1 MPTTDPVFCDLCGGD
16 NPRVIQEAESPFK
29 VVRCNNCGLAF
40 VAPLPDVD
48 SLSTHY
54 HHEEYYRAWIEK
66 QKAQRLR
73 LWQRRFRDMQR
84 FRRSGKLLDVG
95 CGLGTF
101 VKISKDNGFDATGT
115 EVSDFAV
122 QYAYEAYGLNI
133 IPGALEALRFPDDCF
148 DVVTIWHV
156 LEHLPSP
163 RATLTEIH
171 RILKKGGMLAV
182 AVPNIN
188 EHIFRFA
195 YRLVRGRE
203 LKLFSVDDKELHL
216 YHFSQKTL
224 QLILEKTGFEVEHM
238 GVDLC
243 HVEWAKRLIDHAAMC
258 LWRLTGINFAG
269 ALQAYA
275 VKK

>member
-1 MPTTDPVFCDLCGGD
+1 MAESDLILCDLCGGD
-16 NPRVIQEAESPFK
+16 NSTVIQEAEPPFK
-29 VVRCNNCGLAF
+29 AVRCNSCGLVF
-40 VAPLPDVD
+40 ITPQPDTAR
-48 SLSTHY
+48 LSAHY
-54 HHEEYYRAWIEK
+54 HQEEYYRAWVET

-73 LWQRRFRDMQR
+73 LWQRRFREMQK
-84 FRRSGKLLDVG
+84 FRRFGKLLDVG

-101 VKISKDNGFDATGT
+101 VKIAKDYGFDATGT

-122 QYAYEAYGLNI
+122 KYAYEAYGLNI
-133 IPGALEALRFPDDCF
+133 VPGALEAVRFPDECF

-171 RILKKGGMLAV
+171 RILKKGGMLVV

-188 EHIFRFA
+188 EHIFRLA

-203 LKLFSVDDKELHL
+203 LKLFSVHDKELHL
-216 YHFSQKTL
+216 YHFSQETL
-224 QLILEKTGFEVEHM
+224 PLILEKTGFEVIEI

-243 HVEWAKRLIDHAAMC
+243 NVEWAKRLIDLVGMC
-258 LWRLTGINFAG
+258 WWRLTGMNVAG
-269 ALQAYA
+269 AIQAYA
-275 VKK
+275 IKK